1 MVKGWIVS
9 ALGIG
14 AVLCATAAAAHH
26 SIGNVYDD
34 TQRVTIEG
42 VITRFQFVNPHPLV
56 VVEVSSP
63 NDKAGQWMLEMDNRS
78 ELAEIGFDSATLK
91 PGDRIVVA
99 GSPARKQ
106 RQSLYIIRLDRP
118 ADGFNYEQIGNT
130 PSIGSPTP
138 RPR

>member
-63 NDKAGQWMLEMDNRS
+63 NDKAGQWMLEMDNRIGS
-78 ELAEIGFDSATLK
+78 IKDAKVTTFIPETAAEPSQEN
-91 PGDRIVVA
+91 VA
-99 GSPARKQ
+99 
-106 RQSLYIIRLDRP
+106 
-118 ADGFNYEQIGNT
+118 ADGAGNVY
-130 PSIGSPTP
+130 GSLTGGMAL
-138 RPR
+138 RKYVRN